1 MAAAELPESPTAEP
15 NPFSFREFVRSKARN
30 GDGAPSVRAEEP
42 VFLSPRPP
50 SPPQAAQLGPLLG
63 SLLLPGP
70 APPGGAEEDEDEAE
84 WSGSYRPAAAERAHL
99 TAAFCEGGGAG
110 AAPRRRSYEEV
121 SGAPTAPARWVR
133 GRTAPLISNEDWFLF
148 SCS

>member
-15 NPFSFREFVRSKARN
+15 NPFSFREFVRSKARS

-42 VFLSPRPP
+42 FFFSPRPP

-99 TAAFCEGGGAG
+99 TAAFCEGGGA
-110 AAPRRRSYEEV
+110 PRRRSYEEV